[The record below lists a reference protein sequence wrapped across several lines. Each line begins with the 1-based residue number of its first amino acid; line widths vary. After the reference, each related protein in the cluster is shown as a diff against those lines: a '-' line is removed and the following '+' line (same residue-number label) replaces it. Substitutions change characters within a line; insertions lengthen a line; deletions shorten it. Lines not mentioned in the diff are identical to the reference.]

1 MAKKNLDPTC
11 PVARSLD
18 IVGERWTLLIVRDL
32 LSGAKRFQ
40 DFLQSLK
47 GIAPNVLSDRLKTL
61 EKFGL
66 IERNFYSD
74 HPPRADYTLTNKG
87 VELGVAVL
95 TLGRWGMKH
104 LGSNLRQGLHHPESY
119 KHIKLATDALL
130 AQPVRQ
136 REKAGSPAKVTR

>member
-1 MAKKNLDPTC
+1 MTKKSLDPTC

-32 LSGAKRFQ
+32 LSGSKRFQ
-40 DFLQSLK
+40 DFQQSLK

-66 IERNFYSD
+66 IERSFYSD
-74 HPPRADYTLTNKG
+74 HPPRADYALTDKG

-95 TLGRWGMKH
+95 TLGRWGMRH
-104 LGSNLRQGLHHPESY
+104 LGPNLHQGLQHPESY

-130 AQPVRQ
+130 AQPVRR
-136 REKAGSPAKVTR
+136 REKAASAKTTR